1 MNKALLAATVSL
13 AIGLSSA
20 AQAESYYVFG
30 DYGRSDI
37 DTGVPSTAGLTSD
50 ESDSALSLGVGFR
63 YNENFSVELGY
74 ADLGEASFSTTAPLT
89 ETLAGNTVTLDG
101 SLDLDAKGF
110 FLGVRGD
117 MDVADNIG
125 LFARVGF
132 LDWESDAD
140 FSGTV
145 TVNGTAYTGTASAE
159 LADGTDPYL
168 GVGVDYD
175 FNENLA
181 ANLQYTRY
189 FLDFEG
195 ADVDVDT
202 FTLGLTYSF

>member
-1 MNKALLAATVSL
+1 MNKALLVATVSL
-13 AIGLSSA
+13 AIGMSSA
-20 AQAESYYVFG
+20 AQAENYYVFG

-37 DTGVPSTAGLTSD
+37 DLGSTSVPGFSIDDTDTAYSFG
-50 ESDSALSLGVGFR
+50 AGYRF
-63 YNENFSVELGY
+63 NENFSVELGY
-74 ADLGEASFSTTAPLT
+74 ADLGEASISTNAPVT
-89 ETLAGNTVTLDG
+89 ETVAGSTVTVDGTLDV
-101 SLDLDAKGF
+101 DAKGF

-125 LFARVGF
+125 LFARAGF

-140 FSGTV
+140 ISGTV
-145 TVNGTAYTGTASAE
+145 TVDGTAYTGSASAE

-168 GVGVDYD
+168 GVGVAYD

-195 ADVDVDT
+195 TDVDVDT
-202 FTLGLTYSF
+202 FTVGLTYSF